1 MMMIRCLQLS
11 EAEPDEVVDDAE
23 RDAERQDDD
32 GQEDKVRRV
41 GRQRDA
47 GVTFELVAT
56 LAGQVPAEIAVQRVW
71 NE

>member
-47 GVTFELVAT
+47 GVTFEQVAT
-56 LAGQVPAEIAVQRVW
+56 LAG
-71 NE
+71 

>member
-1 MMMIRCLQLS
+1 MMMIRRLQLS

-23 RDAERQDDD
+23 RDGERQDDD

-41 GRQRDA
+41 WRQRDA
-47 GVTFELVAT
+47 GVTFEQVAT
-56 LAGQVPAEIAVQRVW
+56 LTCQVPAEIAVQRVW